1 MKHTI
6 KKFTAVFLALSL
18 LAGMMT
24 LFSTSVSAASDLT
37 ISVTSNL
44 PDVFPA
50 STIQVESGTKMVKV
64 TYHINTPK
72 YRIINCEWLLEYDS
86 TKLTPELKTGGY
98 NVDLN
103 ESGQI
108 TSYRFMQFANNV
120 DGQIINTNP
129 VSYRNRE
136 DGVRAILGN
145 ATDPKG
151 FATAVDTVR
160 DFVTVYFLIN
170 DNATGTAEVNLKLK
184 TLQVCPKT
192 SAGDKVHG
200 AADTIFL
207 VKKELLQR
215 EEVPNINTIL
225 PQLNAEN
232 KEQYLSEAEVEDEP
246 IRTGYSLWLK
256 DSIKLKVIVFNVT
269 KEKAEDYS
277 VEVTYK
283 GTTRTSETD
292 KTLKLKAKP
301 QNELLLANTH
311 APDMVEKAHLVIRDS
326 NNAIIVSRY
335 YSVQGYCEKQILSP
349 TSSESLRN
357 LCRAVLNYGAE
368 AQLFFGRNTNNLA
381 NSNTDLRCALIQPY
395 PAVPDTY
402 KLTKEIENFDYSL
415 GLGYTLTL
423 DSETQLDLFFS
434 LSQGESWDQFTI
446 SVQPSAG
453 YYSVSTT
460 EKGEKYVR
468 IYGINTRNLANE
480 AVIEV
485 KGPNNGTKTYHISAL
500 SYAYKTQ
507 NSSEGQGDVVKALY
521 AFYLA
526 TIEYQQ
532 NP

>member
-1 MKHTI
+1 MKYTM
-6 KKFTAVFLALSL
+6 KKITAVL
-18 LAGMMT
+18 LAVTLLTGMMT
-24 LFSTSVSAASDLT
+24 LFATGVSAASGLT
-37 ISVTSNL
+37 VKVTSNCTDL
-44 PDVFPA
+44 FPEQ
-50 STIQVESGTKMVKV
+50 TVELDADAKMVKV
-64 TYHINTPK
+64 TYYINTPD
-72 YRIINCEWLLEYDS
+72 YRIKNCDWALEYDS
-86 TKLTPELKTGGY
+86 AKLTPELKTGG
-98 NVDLN
+98 LN
-103 ESGQI
+103 ITLDESGKI
-108 TSYRFMQFANNV
+108 TDYNFMRFANNLSE
-120 DGQIINTNP
+120 QAINTDP

-136 DGVRAILGN
+136 EGIRAIVGN
-145 ATDPKG
+145 ITKANG
-151 FATAVDTVR
+151 FATAADQKR
-160 DFVTVYFLIN
+160 EFVTAYFKIN
-170 DNATGTAEVNLKLK
+170 SGAAGTADVKLVLK
-184 TLQVCPKT
+184 TLQVCPNNL
-192 SAGDKVHG
+192 AEDKS
-200 AADTIFL
+200 AADGSTVYL
-207 VKKELLQR
+207 VRRGEFNSDL
-215 EEVPNINTIL
+215 ENIGTIL
-225 PQLNAEN
+225 PQINNPEEYRSKAE
-232 KEQYLSEAEVEDEP
+232 AEDEP

-381 NSNTDLRCALIQPY
+381 NSNTDLGCALIQPY

>member
-1 MKHTI
+1 MHHRGLTP
-6 KKFTAVFLALSL
+6 LAQRRNLSE
-18 LAGMMT
+18 
-24 LFSTSVSAASDLT
+24 
-37 ISVTSNL
+37 
-44 PDVFPA
+44 
-50 STIQVESGTKMVKV
+50 QV
-64 TYHINTPK
+64 INTDP
-72 YRIINCEWLLEYDS
+72 
-86 TKLTPELKTGGY
+86 
-98 NVDLN
+98 
-103 ESGQI
+103 Q
-108 TSYRFMQFANNV
+108 
-120 DGQIINTNP
+120 
-129 VSYRNRE
+129 SYRNRE
-136 DGVRAILGN
+136 DGVRAIKGN
-145 ATDPKG
+145 ITSEKG
-151 FATAVDTVR
+151 YNTVADEKR
-160 DFVTVYFLIN
+160 EFVTAYFLIN
-170 DNATGTAEVNLKLK
+170 EGATGTAAVNLKLR

-232 KEQYLSEAEVEDEP
+232 KEQYLSEAEAEDEP

-269 KEKAEDYS
+269 EEKAADYS

-326 NNAIIVSRY
+326 NDAIIVSRY

-395 PAVPDTY
+395 PKIPETY
-402 KLTKEIENFDYSL
+402 KLVKEIESFDYDL